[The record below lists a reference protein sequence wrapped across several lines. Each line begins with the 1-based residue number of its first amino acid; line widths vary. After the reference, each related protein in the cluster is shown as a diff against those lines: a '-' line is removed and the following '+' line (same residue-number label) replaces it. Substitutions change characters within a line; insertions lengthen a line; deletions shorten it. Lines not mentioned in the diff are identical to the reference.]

1 MSVLVVHRLDQPG
14 LGRLQ
19 QLGDHGL
26 IEAARPGDTERRG
39 HVDAQHPAGRHD
51 AELPEGGREY
61 LPGLVLFEAL
71 RRVFAIRAGLAVQA
85 EAALGAGRA
94 FRLAGFAVSGP
105 AAGLEVPSA
114 EGPDAFFADASST
127 WRSVNS

>member
-1 MSVLVVHRLDQPG
+1 MGVLVVHRLDQPG

-19 QLGDHGL
+19 QLGDDAF
-26 IEAARPGDTERRG
+26 IEAARPGDAEGRG
-39 HVDAQHPAGRHD
+39 HVDAEHPARGRD

-61 LPGLVLFEAL
+61 LPGLVLFESL
-71 RRVFAIRAGLAVQA
+71 KRVFAIRAGRAVQA
-85 EAALGAGRA
+85 EAALGAGRF

-105 AAGLEVPSA
+105 AAGMEVPSA